1 MPRLSKTRYAVLGAL
16 SVRPGSGYDIKK
28 FCDKTL
34 SFFWAE
40 NYGQIYPVLKQLEEE
55 NLVSKETEI
64 AEGRP
69 ARNVYNITDE
79 GRIELNDWLLLPV
92 EPATHR
98 MELILKLVFAADI
111 PASNLVTKLV
121 EKKANEE
128 KTLQYLEE
136 AEGRL
141 KNGPQDRPGLH
152 LRLAGISA
160 GKHLSQASVDWC
172 EETMAMLQQYV
183 SDNKSNE

>member
-28 FCDKTL
+28 FCDNTL

-55 NLVSKETEI
+55 GLVSKETEM

-69 ARNVYNITDE
+69 TRNVYHITDE
-79 GRIELNDWLLLPV
+79 GRAELNNWLLLPV

-111 PASNLVTKLV
+111 PASNLLVKLA

-128 KTLQYLEE
+128 KTQQYLKE
-136 AEGRL
+136 AESRL
-141 KNGPQDRPGLH
+141 KNGPQDRLGLH
-152 LRLAGISA
+152 LWLAGISA
-160 GKHLSQASVDWC
+160 GHHLSQATIDWC
-172 EETMAMLQQYV
+172 EETMAMLQHHIH
-183 SDNKSNE
+183 DGKSTE

>member
-16 SVRPGSGYDIKK
+16 SIRPGSGYDIKK
-28 FCDKTL
+28 FCDNTL

-55 NLVSKETEI
+55 GLAGKETVI

-69 ARNVYNITDE
+69 ARNVYHITDE
-79 GRIELNDWLLLPV
+79 GRAELNEWLLLPV

-111 PASNLVTKLV
+111 PASNLLVKLA
-121 EKKANEE
+121 EKKLMKRKPSNILKRLRVGLRMAPRI
-128 KTLQYLEE
+128 
-136 AEGRL
+136 GRDCIC
-141 KNGPQDRPGLH
+141 GWQV
-152 LRLAGISA
+152 SV
-160 GKHLSQASVDWC
+160 QATIC
-172 EETMAMLQQYV
+172 PKLP
-183 SDNKSNE
+183 

>member
-16 SVRPGSGYDIKK
+16 TVRPGSGYDIKK
-28 FCDKTL
+28 LCDNTL

-55 NLVSKETEI
+55 GLVSKETEMT
-64 AEGRP
+64 EGKP
-69 ARNVYNITDE
+69 ARNVYHITDE
-79 GRIELNDWLLLPV
+79 GRAELNDWLLLPV
-92 EPATHR
+92 EPSTHR

-111 PASNLVTKLV
+111 PASNLICKLE
-121 EKKANEE
+121 EKKAKEE

-141 KNGPQDRPGLH
+141 KDGPQDRPGLH
-152 LRLAGISA
+152 LWLAGISM
-160 GKHLSQASVDWC
+160 GRHLSKASLDWC
-172 EETMAMLQQYV
+172 EETIAMLQQHV
-183 SDNKSNE
+183 SDNERTE